1 MNPNRSI
8 LLIGFIPEL
17 VDFTDFHGMTAERV
31 RTGLA
36 AQQVKLK
43 SLGYDSHELLIDLGE
58 TAEAA
63 VAKALAERDFACILF
78 GAGIR
83 TSPRHFL
90 LFERLLNVVHAA
102 APRAKLAFNTNPGDS
117 LEAFQRWVPLG

>member
-1 MNPNRSI
+1 MSPNRSI

-17 VDFTDFHGMTAERV
+17 VDFSEFPGMTAERV

-43 SLGYDSHELLIDLGE
+43 SLGYDSHELLIDLGA

-63 VAKALAERDFACILF
+63 VAEKLAEREYACVLI
-78 GAGIR
+78 GAGVR
-83 TSPRHFL
+83 TSTRHFL
-90 LFERLLNVVHAA
+90 LFERLLNVLHAG
-102 APRAKLAFNTNPGDS
+102 APRAKICVNSNPGDS